1 MPYFIEDKEVV
12 VLGDMTTHGGKV
24 TTGST
29 NHTFLGVPIARVG
42 DMVECPKCKGTFP
55 IIEGAQNV
63 FDHGKP
69 IARHGD
75 RVACGATLI
84 SQSNATNIYAGS
96 FFSDSPPPPTEHPY
110 TAEEL
115 CAKISAVLA
124 DENIQKSLNEGYRL
138 TEETGYEWGG
148 YIVETSPG
156 VYDLQLKTDKSEY
169 YISMGSK
176 PSNAIAGFHT
186 HNKYGDYYF
195 SPHDM
200 EEAHTRGFMF
210 EVMINDIGKVFFQ
223 DALGYEIICDN
234 DKGGPK
240 FEKYE

>member
-1 MPYFIEDKEVV
+1 MPYMIEGKEVV

-24 TTGST
+24 ITGST
-29 NHTFLGVPIARVG
+29 NHTFMGIPVARVG
-42 DMVECPKCKGTFP
+42 DMVECPKCNGTYP
-55 IIEGAQNV
+55 IIEGAPRT

-84 SQSNATNIYAGS
+84 SQSNAANIYAGA
-96 FFSDSPPPPTEHPY
+96 FFRDSPPPPTEHPY

-115 CAKISAVLA
+115 CAKISEVLA
-124 DENIQKSLNEGYRL
+124 DENIQKAFHEAYRL
-138 TEETGYEWGG
+138 TEKTGYEWGG

-156 VYDLQLKTDKSEY
+156 VYDLPLRTDKSEY
-169 YISMGSK
+169 YFYMDSK
-176 PSNAIAGFHT
+176 PDNAIAGFHT
-186 HNKYGDYYF
+186 HNKHGAYYF
-195 SPHDM
+195 SDHDQKT
-200 EEAHTRGFMF
+200 AHEHGLMF

-223 DALGYEIICDN
+223 DTLAYQIICDK

-240 FEKYE
+240 LEKYE